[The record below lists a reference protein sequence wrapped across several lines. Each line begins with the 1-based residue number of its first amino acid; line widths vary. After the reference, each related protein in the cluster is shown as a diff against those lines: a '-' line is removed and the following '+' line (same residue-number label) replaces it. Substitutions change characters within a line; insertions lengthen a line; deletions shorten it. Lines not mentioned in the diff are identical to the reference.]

1 MEQYIK
7 KSALVTEIK
16 RRIGEINQFGIKLS
30 YEGGLIDAYKIIL
43 SSLDTLEV
51 KEVDLKQ
58 ETLCDKCKK
67 AQPSHSCQDITA
79 LGRCALEKQEEQKS
93 SWSDEDNAVLDALI
107 RVLEGKEDIYVSP
120 HLAAECLKSLK
131 DRVQPQPKQEWSVED
146 RSKIQRICMYL
157 NEVKKYCADITE
169 VRECIDWLKALIPQN
184 T

>member
-16 RRIGEINQFGIKLS
+16 RRIGEINQFGIKKS
-30 YEGGLIDAYKIIL
+30 YEVGLIDAYKIIL
-43 SSLDTLEV
+43 YFLDTLEV
-51 KEVDLKQ
+51 KELDLKK

-107 RVLEGKEDIYVSP
+107 RRLEGEDVYVSP

-131 DRVQPQPKQEWSVED
+131 
-146 RSKIQRICMYL
+146 
-157 NEVKKYCADITE
+157 
-169 VRECIDWLKALIPQN
+169 ALIPQN

>member
-1 MEQYIK
+1 MGILPNPKERKQ
-7 KSALVTEIK
+7 EK
-16 RRIGEINQFGIKLS
+16 RIVKRKRNKTMSKVLEIGE
-30 YEGGLIDAYKIIL
+30 Y
-43 SSLDTLEV
+43 TLEV
-51 KEVDLKQ
+51 KDVDLKK

-107 RVLEGKEDIYVSP
+107 RRLQGEDVYISP
-120 HLAAECLKSLK
+120 HLAAECLQSLK

-146 RSKIQRICMYL
+146 RSKVQRICKYL

-169 VRECIDWLKALIPQN
+169 VRECIDWLKALKFQR
-184 T
+184 

>member
-1 MEQYIK
+1 MEQYISK
-7 KSALVTEIK
+7 TALVTEIK

-30 YEGGLIDAYKIIL
+30 YEGGLNDAYKIIL
-43 SSLDTLEV
+43 SFLDTLEV
-51 KEVDLKQ
+51 KEVDLKK

-79 LGRCALEKQEEQKS
+79 LGRCALEKQDEQNY

-107 RVLEGKEDIYVSP
+107 QRLEGEDVYISP

-131 DRVQPQPKQEWSVED
+131 GRVQPQPKQEWSVED
-146 RSKIQRICMYL
+146 RSKIQRICKYL
-157 NEVKKYCADITE
+157 DEVKKYCADITE
-169 VRECIDWLKALIPQN
+169 VRECIEWLKVLIPQN